1 MGAKG
6 FVAGP
11 GASQMQ
17 GNFAGAEFGKAEF
30 QKAARGEGVCSAI
43 LAAGPAIR

>member
-1 MGAKG
+1 MMPERRCLECK
-6 FVAGP
+6 
-11 GASQMQ
+11 
-17 GNFAGAEFGKAEF
+17 GNFAEAEFGKAEF